1 LVVVV
6 AVVVLSAYQKSQK
19 DLHSILVKSIGCIMT
34 KYQTINTQRVE
45 TEVKC
50 EEQFRSD
57 YCLKRRICNKMYFEI
72 LIIKAYLSMD

>member
-1 LVVVV
+1 
-6 AVVVLSAYQKSQK
+6 
-19 DLHSILVKSIGCIMT
+19 MT